1 MNYKKAYDKLMET
14 RKNRP
19 LKEGEYYE
27 RHHIVP
33 ECMGGTG
40 KKHNMVSLTAREHYI
55 AHWLLV
61 KMYPDAWKLH
71 HAFYQMSKINPAQKN
86 KRIISSKQ
94 FDRARKHLS
103 IGAKL
108 RQQDPGYINPGKS
121 ENSRRAARERMNSD
135 RNPMKGNPEKNPT
148 ARPHRV
154 IFDDGTER
162 VYQYGK
168 LGYEDLGISRSS
180 WITATRT
187 GRPLPTFKIKQIVK
201 E

>member
-1 MNYKKAYDKLMET
+1 MNYKRVYNLLVET
-14 RKNRP
+14 RRNRM

-33 ECMGGTG
+33 ECMGGT
-40 KKHNMVSLTAREHYI
+40 NESANLVVLTAREHYL

-61 KMYPDAWKLH
+61 KIYPVEWKLKF
-71 HAFYQMSKINPAQKN
+71 AFYQMSRVNKKN
-86 KRIISSKQ
+86 ARVISSRQFERAKQ
-94 FDRARKHLS
+94 HMAEGARMRALE
-103 IGAKL
+103 
-108 RQQDPGYINPGKS
+108 GYNPGQS
-121 ENSRRAARERMNSD
+121 EASRKAARERMSSD
-135 RNPMKGNPEKNPT
+135 RNPMKGKPEKNPT

-154 IFDDGTER
+154 IFDNGTER